1 MTKQKS
7 EKAGDAS
14 MNTVVRV
21 AISDTNRYFSIGL
34 QEVLTRYFNT
44 HGKRTQFID
53 IQCSKEADLV
63 FHYFPHGVPSC
74 FCHLAD
80 ARSIEKKIL
89 YFSLRDPE
97 KRCYSPNIVR
107 CLMESGVI
115 YHDMSLVAILH
126 QVSSNLNLDLE
137 CKRFDKI
144 RYNVNCICRSH
155 HLTPRENQILRL
167 IFQEMTIKQIAKI
180 LAINIKTVSNHKMS
194 VMRKMGFRRNAEL
207 YTWLRYYYLRDIS
220 LP

>member
-53 IQCSKEADLV
+53 IQRSKEADLV

-80 ARSIEKKIL
+80 ARSIERKVL
-89 YFSLRDPE
+89 YFSLRGA
-97 KRCYSPNIVR
+97 KRQRSSPYIAR
-107 CLMESGVI
+107 CLLESGVI
-115 YHDMSLVAILH
+115 YHDMSLVTILH
-126 QVSSNLNLDLE
+126 QVSTRLERRHEWPARQIPDRNHICLNH
-137 CKRFDKI
+137 C
-144 RYNVNCICRSH
+144 
-155 HLTPRENQILRL
+155 LTPRENEILRL

-207 YTWLRYYYLRDIS
+207 YTWLRYYYPRDIS